1 MIEPYNLETNSS
13 INLMLEN
20 IMKNSFFFY
29 NYSHNNMD
37 FD

>member
-20 IMKNSFFFY
+20 IMKNSFFY